1 MYYRLA
7 LVPLNILL
15 PVLLFT
21 GCLSSVQ
28 TSATAPS
35 SHTDSSLPIPDTTS
49 MQHEPDEPATA
60 APPDILLPD
69 HEQPVPMITALRDKI
84 RLSPGHAEKRM
95 RLAQRLYLIGD
106 LDAALDEYRAARAL
120 NPTDA
125 IIHAQLGAVLIARQD
140 WKAASIALQEAV
152 QRNPELTEAHYN
164 LGNAQYTLG
173 DVHGAIRSY
182 RRAIELQPTFPDVR
196 YRLALLMKLTNHHQE
211 AAHLLEEAAL
221 GGVPQAQYFLGNAY
235 HHGQGVDKNMP
246 RAITWWAQSAMLGYQ
261 PAAETLSKLRRQ
273 VFAFNQPNQRR
284 EELVEAFRR
293 YRHHLWDDYP
303 GLTQHGPDQSL
314 GGTLLEE
321 HQSVEGLTM
330 LLAEAYALSE
340 PAQVV
345 LARLYEDG
353 LETSLAPYD
362 HRILACLETTASE
375 GFPPAQK
382 ALARIYAKGL
392 GVPVNR
398 DRAIASLKG
407 LPKQDVQVLLDEL
420 DLR

>member
-1 MYYRLA
+1 MHYRLA
-7 LVPLNILL
+7 LVPLGIIL
-15 PVLLFT
+15 PVSLFV

-28 TSATAPS
+28 TADSTPS
-35 SHTDSSLPIPDTTS
+35 SHINSPLPISDTVS

-60 APPDILLPD
+60 APPDILLPNR
-69 HEQPVPMITALRDKI
+69 EQPVSVITTLRDEN
-84 RLSPGHAEKRM
+84 RSSPDHAEKRM

-140 WKAASIALQEAV
+140 WKAASVALQEAV
-152 QRNPELTEAHYN
+152 QLNPELTEAHYN
-164 LGNAQYTLG
+164 LGSAQYALG
-173 DVHGAIRSY
+173 AVQAATRSY
-182 RRAIELQPTFPDVR
+182 RRVIELQPAFPDAR
-196 YRLALLMKLTNHHQE
+196 YRLALLMKLTHHHQE
-211 AAHLLEEAAL
+211 AANLLEEAAL

-235 HHGQGVDKNMP
+235 QHGQGVDKNL
-246 RAITWWAQSAMLGYQ
+246 RYAITWWAQSAMLGYQ